1 MSAAITWEA
10 AAGLFSFI
18 VALGGIWW
26 RWSSAIQKVENDLR
40 DYKLHVAETYVTKQ
54 GQREQT
60 QAMLEAIHSVRTDI
74 KSLNERIDRLFENPP
89 KRTRSTS

>member
-1 MSAAITWEA
+1 MTGAVSWEA
-10 AAGLFSFI
+10 LAGLFSFL

-26 RWSSAIQKVENDLR
+26 RWQAVIRSIETDLSQ
-40 DYKLHVAETYVTKQ
+40 YKLHVAETYVTKL

-74 KSLNERIDRLFENPP
+74 KSLNDRIDRLFENPP